1 MDPSDIHPSGST
13 FTRPTP
19 YSEALALQRT
29 VPEYLNHGRLSIKG
43 SEITQRD
50 IPDGS
55 PQAACHRAA
64 HAWSLIL
71 SAARL
76 ARNAAW
82 SLEHPLALRAGPD
95 GRVAPVDPAHRFHA
109 DLLWQ
114 PHAGWRPGDHLVDAE
129 ALALFDLYLPVC
141 RAHRGTPEIIG
152 HLGQS
157 IDGYIATASGDARFV
172 TGEANIRHLHRMRA
186 LSDAVL
192 VGAETVAADD
202 PRLTTR
208 LVPGPNAVRVVLDPR
223 RRLTSERHLFNDG
236 QAETLLCCDHARI
249 RPDERRCGQAELIGV
264 PCVSEGLDLDA
275 LLSALA
281 GRGLHR
287 IFIEGGGA
295 TVSRFLA
302 AGRLSRLQI
311 AVAPLVI
318 GSGRPGV
325 RLPPTERLAD
335 ALRPATRLFRMGPDV
350 LYDFDLSADA
360 FAAVPEP
367 AADAAP
373 GPELSRIR

>member
-1 MDPSDIHPSGST
+1 
-13 FTRPTP
+13 
-19 YSEALALQRT
+19 LAVQRT
-29 VPEYLNHGRLSIKG
+29 VPEHLNHARLPIKG
-43 SEITQRD
+43 SEITQREP
-50 IPDGS
+50 PDRS
-55 PQAACHRAA
+55 PQAACHRAD

-95 GRVAPVDPAHRFHA
+95 GRVAPVDPAHRSHA

-114 PHAGWRPGDHLVDAE
+114 PHAGWRTGDHLVDAE
-129 ALALFDLYLPVC
+129 ALALFDLYLPFC
-141 RAHRGTPEIIG
+141 RARPDTPEIIG

-223 RRLTSERHLFNDG
+223 RRLTPERHLFNDG

-249 RPDERRCGQAELIGV
+249 RPDECRCGQAELIGV

-335 ALRPATRLFRMGPDV
+335 ALRPAARLFRMGPDV
-350 LYDFDLSADA
+350 LYDFDLSTDA

>member
-1 MDPSDIHPSGST
+1 MIRSESTQRERSGSPSHE
-13 FTRPTP
+13 RGI
-19 YSEALALQRT
+19 
-29 VPEYLNHGRLSIKG
+29 N
-43 SEITQRD
+43 
-50 IPDGS
+50 
-55 PQAACHRAA
+55 AAC
-64 HAWSLIL
+64 AWSLIL

-82 SLEHPLALRAGPD
+82 SLEHPLALTTGPD
-95 GRVAPVDPAHRFHA
+95 GRVSPVDPEHRSQA
-109 DLLWQ
+109 ELVWL
-114 PHAGWRPGDHLVDAE
+114 PHAGWRLGDRAGDCHGGDQAR
-129 ALALFDLYLPVC
+129 ALFDLYLPLC
-141 RAHRGTPEIIG
+141 RPHPGPAEVIA

-157 IDGYIATASGDARFV
+157 IDGYIATADGDARFV

-186 LSDAVL
+186 LSDGVL

-223 RRLTSERHLFNDG
+223 RRLSCERYLFNDG
-236 QAETLLCCDHARI
+236 EAETLLCCDRARI
-249 RPDERRCGQAELIGV
+249 RPGEKHHGQAELIGV
-264 PCVSEGLDLDA
+264 PAVSDGLDLGALLDA
-275 LLSALA
+275 LAE
-281 GRGLHR
+281 RGLHR

-295 TVSRFLA
+295 TVSRFLQ

-335 ALRPATRLFRMGPDV
+335 ALRPATRIFRMGEDV
-350 LYDFDLSADA
+350 LYDFDLSAESPRTA
-360 FAAVPEP
+360 SEHC
-367 AADAAP
+367 ADVIPQNTISENAIGRA
-373 GPELSRIR
+373 ELSRIR

>member
-1 MDPSDIHPSGST
+1 M
-13 FTRPTP
+13 
-19 YSEALALQRT
+19 QRT
-29 VPEYLNHGRLSIKG
+29 VPEHLNHARLPIKG

-50 IPDGS
+50 IPDRS

-95 GRVAPVDPAHRFHA
+95 GRVAPVDPAHRSHA

-129 ALALFDLYLPVC
+129 ALALFDLYLPFC
-141 RAHRGTPEIIG
+141 RAHPGTPEIIG

-192 VGAETVAADD
+192 VGDRNRRGGRSPPDHPTG
-202 PRLTTR
+202 PRT
-208 LVPGPNAVRVVLDPR
+208 
-223 RRLTSERHLFNDG
+223 
-236 QAETLLCCDHARI
+236 
-249 RPDERRCGQAELIGV
+249 ERRAGGFGSATA
-264 PCVSEGLDLDA
+264 SDLRAASVQRRPSRNLA
-275 LLSALA
+275 LLRSRTHPA
-281 GRGLHR
+281 G
-287 IFIEGGGA
+287 
-295 TVSRFLA
+295 
-302 AGRLSRLQI
+302 
-311 AVAPLVI
+311 
-318 GSGRPGV
+318 
-325 RLPPTERLAD
+325 
-335 ALRPATRLFRMGPDV
+335 
-350 LYDFDLSADA
+350 
-360 FAAVPEP
+360 
-367 AADAAP
+367 
-373 GPELSRIR
+373 